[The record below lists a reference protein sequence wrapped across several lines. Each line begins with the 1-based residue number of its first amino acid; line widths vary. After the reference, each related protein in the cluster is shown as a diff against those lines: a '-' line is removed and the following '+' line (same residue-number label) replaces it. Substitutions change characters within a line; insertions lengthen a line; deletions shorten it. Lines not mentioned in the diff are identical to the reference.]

1 MKVQKKKKTK
11 KKKLKLKLPERVRL
25 KAGQFVELPG
35 GLIIGEVPLE
45 KIEHRKVRFRRMDSL
60 QLGAL
65 KESIER
71 LGVKDPALV
80 VPNKKGGF
88 DLVDGHHREDE
99 ISAQGGESIPVV
111 VLTDKEGELVTAKE
125 ADLAMHRFNISAH
138 TDGENFL
145 QVLHEMHGSG
155 ISIEDIAKATAKDV
169 ASISEMVE
177 AFTADLEEDD
187 DDEDDTRG
195 GAGSGGSRYDSATA
209 FGAAENDEPTHESSR
224 GIPLILQLPGTDDVR
239 ELLSRAVELFK
250 SSSTSEAVVEALRV
264 VVGRNDEGEE

>member
-1 MKVQKKKKTK
+1 MKLHKKKSAK
-11 KKKLKLKLPERVRL
+11 KKKLKVKLPDRRKIKPGE
-25 KAGQFVELPG
+25 FIELPS
-35 GLIIGEVPLE
+35 GLIIGEIPLE
-45 KIEHRKVRFRRMDSL
+45 KITHRKVRFRRMDSL

-80 VPNKKGGF
+80 VPNKDGGF

-99 ISAQGGESIPVV
+99 VTAQGGGTLPVV
-111 VLTDKEGELVTAKE
+111 VLTDKNGELVTAKE

-145 QVLHEMHGSG
+145 QVLHEMHESG
-155 ISIEDIAKATAKDV
+155 ISVEDIAKATAKDV

-177 AFTADLEEDD
+177 AFTADLKEDD
-187 DDEDDTRG
+187 DEGDSKGT
-195 GAGSGGSRYDSATA
+195 AGSGGSRYDSASA

-224 GIPLILQLPGTDDVR
+224 GIPMILQLPGTDEVR
-239 ELLSRAVELFK
+239 ELLGRAVELFQT
-250 SSSTSEAVVEALRV
+250 STSSEAVVEALRV
-264 VVGRNDEGEE
+264 VVGRNDEGE